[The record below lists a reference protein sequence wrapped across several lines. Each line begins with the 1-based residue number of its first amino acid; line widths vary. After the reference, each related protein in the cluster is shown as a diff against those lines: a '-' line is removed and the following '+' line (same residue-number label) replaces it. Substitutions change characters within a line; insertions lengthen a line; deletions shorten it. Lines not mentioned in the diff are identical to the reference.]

1 MKLKNLCFLVVF
13 GILMFSCK
21 NKEQAETAA
30 PEVPVASILI
40 KDVPI
45 TQEYVG
51 QTLGESDIQIRA
63 RVQGF
68 LTGIH
73 FREGSP
79 VKKGQLLYTIDPLP
93 YQSKVDQAK
102 GQLAEAEAN
111 LVKAR
116 SDLDRIIPLA
126 KINAVSQRDLVAAQG
141 QYDAALGGK
150 EAAAGFLK
158 NAQIE
163 LGYAWITSPIDGI
176 IGISQ
181 YEIGDL
187 VGAIGSKYLNTVSD
201 TRSVRVRFSISE
213 NEYLGFR
220 KRINP
225 ADRNKMDWS
234 VDMILSDG
242 SVHPQKGV
250 INIANREIDPAT
262 GTLTLEATFPN
273 PDGLVRPGQFAKV
286 RFITE
291 IRKGAMLI
299 PQRAVTE
306 LQGTYQVYVVD
317 SENKISVKMV
327 EAGQRYGENWII
339 NSGLEPTDRVAL
351 VGNSAIRANS
361 VITPVPV
368 KADSTNN

>member
-21 NKEQAETAA
+21 NKEKVETVA

-40 KDVPI
+40 KDVPL

-68 LTGIH
+68 LTGAH
-73 FREGSP
+73 FREGSS

-102 GQLAEAEAN
+102 GQLAEADAI
-111 LVKAR
+111 LVQAR

-126 KINAVSQRDLVAAQG
+126 KINAVSKRDLVAAQG
-141 QYDAALGGK
+141 KYDAAVGGK

-181 YEIGDL
+181 YEVGDL
-187 VGAIGSKYLNTVSD
+187 VGTIGSKYLNTVSD
-201 TRSVRVRFSISE
+201 TRSVRVRFSVSE
-213 NEYLGFR
+213 NEYLEFR
-220 KRINP
+220 NRISP
-225 ADRNKMDWS
+225 EDRNKMDWS

-242 SVHPQKGV
+242 SVFPQKGV

-262 GTLTLEATFPN
+262 GTLTMEATFPN

-291 IRKGAMLI
+291 VRKGALLI

-317 SENKISVKMV
+317 SENKISVRMV
-327 EAGQRYGENWII
+327 KAGQRYGEYWII
-339 NSGLEPTDRVAL
+339 NSGLEPTDKVAL

>member
-1 MKLKNLCFLVVF
+1 MKLKDLCFLVLF

-21 NKEQAETAA
+21 NKEKVETAA
-30 PEVPVASILI
+30 PEVSVASVLI
-40 KDVPI
+40 KDVPL

-51 QTLGESDIQIRA
+51 QTRGESDIQIRA

-68 LTGIH
+68 LTSIH
-73 FREGSP
+73 FKEGTK

-93 YQSKVDQAK
+93 YQAKVDQAK
-102 GQLAEAEAN
+102 GQLAAAEAN
-111 LVKAR
+111 LVQAK

-141 QYDAALGGK
+141 KYDAAIGSKDAALGM
-150 EAAAGFLK
+150 LK

-163 LGYAWITSPIDGI
+163 LGYAWISSPIDGI

-181 YEIGDL
+181 YEIGDF
-187 VGAIGSKYLNTVSD
+187 VGGFDSKYLNTVSD
-201 TRSVRVRFSISE
+201 TRSVRVRFSVSE
-213 NEYLGFR
+213 NEYLDFR
-220 KRINP
+220 KRIGV
-225 ADRNKMDWS
+225 ADRAKMDWS

-242 SVHPQKGV
+242 TVHPEKGI

-262 GTLTLEATFPN
+262 GTLTMEALFPN
-273 PDGLVRPGQFAKV
+273 PDELVRPGQFAKV

-306 LQGTYQVYVVD
+306 LQGIYQVFVVN
-317 SENKISVKMV
+317 SENKIAVKMV
-327 EAGQRYGENWII
+327 KAGQRFGGYWII
-339 NSGLEPTDRVAL
+339 DSGLEPTDKVAL
-351 VGNSAIRANS
+351 LGNAAIRVNS
-361 VITPVPV
+361 VVTPVTV

>member
-1 MKLKNLCFLVVF
+1 MKLRNLYYLVLCGV
-13 GILMFSCK
+13 LLFSCK
-21 NKEQAETAA
+21 NKEKVETAA
-30 PEVPVASILI
+30 PEVPVASVLI
-40 KDVPI
+40 KDVPL

-51 QTLGESDIQIRA
+51 QTLGATDIQIRA

-73 FREGSP
+73 FKEGSK
-79 VKKGQLLYTIDPLP
+79 VRKGQLLYTIDPMP
-93 YQSKVDQAK
+93 YQARVDQAK
-102 GQLAEAEAN
+102 GQLASAEAN
-111 LVKAR
+111 LVQAK

-141 QYDAALGGK
+141 KYDAAVGNK
-150 EAAAGFLK
+150 AAAEGFLK

-163 LGYAWITSPIDGI
+163 LGYAWINSPIDGI

-187 VGAIGSKYLNTVSD
+187 VGAMNSRYMNTVSD
-201 TRSVRVRFSISE
+201 ISAVRVRFSVSE
-213 NEYLGFR
+213 NEYLDFR
-220 KRINP
+220 KRMGLE
-225 ADRNKMDWS
+225 ARSKMDWS

-242 SVHPQKGV
+242 TVHPQKGM
-250 INIANREIDPAT
+250 INLANREIDPAT
-262 GTLTLEATFPN
+262 GTLTMEALFPN
-273 PDGLVRPGQFAKV
+273 PDELVRPGQFAKL

-306 LQGTYQVYVVD
+306 LQGTYQVYVIGD
-317 SENKISVKMV
+317 SNKVAVKMIQ
-327 EAGQRYGENWII
+327 AGQKYGEYWII
-339 NSGLEPTDRVAL
+339 DSGLEPTDKVAL
-351 VGNSAIRANS
+351 LGNTAIRAKS
-361 VITPVPV
+361 IVTPVPV

>member
-1 MKLKNLCFLVVF
+1 MKLKNLCFLAVC
-13 GILMFSCK
+13 GLLLFSCK
-21 NKEQAETAA
+21 SKEQAEVKA
-30 PEVPVASILI
+30 PEVPVAPVLI

-51 QTLGESDIQIRA
+51 QTLGATDIQINA

-73 FREGSP
+73 FKEGSK

-93 YQSKVDQAK
+93 YQAKVEQAQ
-102 GQLAEAEAN
+102 GQLATAEAN
-111 LVKAR
+111 LVQAK

-141 QYDAALGGK
+141 KYDAAVGGK
-150 EAAAGFLK
+150 TAADAFLK

-187 VGAIGSKYLNTVSD
+187 VGTINSRYLNTVSD
-201 TRSVRVRFSISE
+201 IRSVRVRFYVSE
-213 NEYLGFR
+213 NEYLDFR
-220 KRINP
+220 KRLGP
-225 ADRNKMDWS
+225 EERKKMDWS

-242 SVHPQKGV
+242 TVHPEKGI
-250 INIANREIDPAT
+250 INMANREIDPAT
-262 GTLTLEATFPN
+262 GTLTMEALFPN
-273 PDGLVRPGQFAKV
+273 PDELVRPGQFAKV
-286 RFITE
+286 RLITE
-291 IRKGAMLI
+291 TRKGATLV

-306 LQGTYQVYVVD
+306 LQGIYQVYVVGSD
-317 SENKISVKMV
+317 NKISVKMV
-327 EAGQRYGENWII
+327 QAGQRYGKYWII

-351 VGNSAIRANS
+351 VGNAAIRSNS
-361 VITPVPV
+361 VITPVVV
-368 KADSTNN
+368 KADSTIN